1 MDATMDEGE
10 ADRGEADRGEAD
22 EGEANARPHAT
33 PPPSVMPSGP
43 LLAVR
48 QREASTEAQMLE
60 AYTIAMSKKEAFFAL
75 FWHGEQSYEE
85 LEKHL
90 FEWSLKDVLPP
101 TIVCVESTSLDEF
114 TIATNFPL
122 SCNFRR
128 HSALTTALNAMSLA
142 MYSVPGPNVM
152 RALYTKDRMDVRS
165 IYSMVQCM
173 NQLTNIKATR
183 LVRNGA
189 LTLDFAI
196 ALFQA
201 CMIQYEVVACTL
213 MRPGCVYMVQLKK
226 HVQDPFFVLLMLVE
240 CDGKDFYMVNDSNRR
255 DKQVLLTSAEFARFL
270 CTVDTS
276 KIVTVFDA
284 RACMKT
290 PARAA

>member
-1 MDATMDEGE
+1 MHATLHEGE
-10 ADRGEADRGEAD
+10 GDVGAADRGEAGE
-22 EGEANARPHAT
+22 GSARLLTLPAS
-33 PPPSVMPSGP
+33 PPSSPPNSTSTLGK
-43 LLAVR
+43 R
-48 QREASTEAQMLE
+48 QASTEAQMLKL
-60 AYTIAMSKKEAFFAL
+60 YTIPMSKEDAFFAL
-75 FWHGEQSYEE
+75 FWHGDHSYED

-101 TIVCVESTSLDEF
+101 TIVCVESTSL
-114 TIATNFPL
+114 
-122 SCNFRR
+122 
-128 HSALTTALNAMSLA
+128 ALNAMSLA

-173 NQLTNIKATR
+173 NELTNIKEAR
-183 LVRNGA
+183 LLRNGA

-201 CMIQYEVVACTL
+201 CMIQYKVAAFTL
-213 MRPGCVYMVQLKK
+213 MRPGCVYMAQLKK
-226 HVQDPFFVLLMLVE
+226 HVKDPFFVLLMLVE
-240 CDGKDFYMVNDSNRR
+240 CDGEDLCMVNDSNRR

-284 RACMKT
+284 RASMNT